1 MNPRRTPLFLLQ
13 CDKEVCHGSD
23 LPLWWM
29 PRTSPGPGFGNY
41 TAEEVELAHMWQ
53 NYWATFAKT
62 GTMDAPGAP
71 VTWQPYT
78 TAARNTLEFR
88 AASEGGI
95 RVLNNNRDVTC
106 AWWDNYG
113 YKIY

>member
-1 MNPRRTPLFLLQ
+1 
-13 CDKEVCHGSD
+13 
-23 LPLWWM
+23 M

-41 TAEEVELAHMWQ
+41 TAEEVELAHTWQ